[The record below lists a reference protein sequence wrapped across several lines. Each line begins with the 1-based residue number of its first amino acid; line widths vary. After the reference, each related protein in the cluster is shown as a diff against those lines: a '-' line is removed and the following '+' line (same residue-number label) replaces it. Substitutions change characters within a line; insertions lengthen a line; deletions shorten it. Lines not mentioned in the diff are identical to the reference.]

1 VTHPRPPERE
11 PTPVPRIPSA
21 ATSSVASLVGAVA
34 GSVAGVSRMLGAA
47 SGDVIAVV
55 DPRRLAGRRPA
66 IDPLDLRDPEYI
78 RRTLPALRAM
88 SGIYF
93 RAEVRGMENI
103 PARGPVLLVG
113 NHSGGTL
120 IADTFVFAQAFY
132 DHFGADRVF
141 HQLAHDLVFK
151 VPGVRALVAPYGTVP
166 ASPENVRRAL
176 ARDAALLVYP
186 GGDHETYRATWHSAD
201 IDFAHRTGFVRLALE
216 LGLPIVP
223 VVAIGGQETALFLGQ
238 GESVARLLHLH
249 RLLRID
255 VAPVQIAPP
264 WGVTVLDF
272 PGRVPLPA
280 KITVEVLPAIDL
292 AAELGADADADA
304 GYDLI
309 TGRMQEALDE
319 LADART
325 FPLVG

>member
-1 VTHPRPPERE
+1 MGRRASIARFVRAAPD
-11 PTPVPRIPSA
+11 SA
-21 ATSSVASLVGAVA
+21 AGVAQALA
-34 GSVAGVSRMLGAA
+34 AA
-47 SGDVIAVV
+47 SADVADAV

-66 IDPLDLRDPEYI
+66 TDPLDLRNPDYI
-78 RRTLPALRAM
+78 RRTLPALRVM
-88 SGIYF
+88 SDIYF
-93 RAEVRGMENI
+93 RADVRGMENI

-151 VPGVRALVAPYGTVP
+151 VPGLRGVLAPYGTVP
-166 ASPENVRRAL
+166 ASPTNMRRAL

-201 IDFAHRTGFVRLALE
+201 IDFAHRTGFVRLALK
-216 LGLPIVP
+216 LDVPIVP

-238 GESVARLLHLH
+238 GERVARLLHLH

-255 VAPVQIAPP
+255 VAPIQIAPP
-264 WGVTVLDF
+264 LGLTVLDL
-272 PGRVPLPA
+272 PGRMPLPA

-292 AAELGADADADA
+292 EAELGADAGADE
-304 GYDLI
+304 GYDLV
-309 TGRMQEALDE
+309 TERMQYALGE
-319 LADART
+319 LAEARA
-325 FPLVG
+325 FPVIG

>member
-1 VTHPRPPERE
+1 MSRR
-11 PTPVPRIPSA
+11 A
-21 ATSSVASLVGAVA
+21 SVARSIRAVP
-34 GSVAGVSRMLGAA
+34 GSAAGVSRMLGAA
-47 SGDVIAVV
+47 SGDLARSV
-55 DPRRLAGRRPA
+55 DPRRLVRGRPSP
-66 IDPLDLRDPEYI
+66 DPFDLRDPEYI

-88 SGIYF
+88 SDIYF
-93 RAEVRGMENI
+93 RAEVRGLENI
-103 PARGPVLLVG
+103 PACGPVLLVG

-141 HQLAHDLVFK
+141 HQLAHDLVFG
-151 VPGVRALVAPYGTVP
+151 VPGVRALVTPYGTVP
-166 ASPENVRRAL
+166 ASPENMRRAL

-216 LGLPIVP
+216 LGVPIVP
-223 VVAIGGQETALFLGQ
+223 VVAIGGQETALFLGP
-238 GESVARLLHLH
+238 GERLARLLHLH

-264 WGVTVLDF
+264 WGVTVLDI

-280 KITVEVLPAIDL
+280 KITVEILPAIDL
-292 AAELGADADADA
+292 AAELGAGGDADTA
-304 GYDLI
+304 YDLV
-309 TGRMQEALDE
+309 TGRMQEALDG
-319 LADART
+319 LAEART
-325 FPLVG
+325 FPLIG